1 MREYAAMR
9 VNCAG
14 RSRDKT
20 RILSNADFKSAD
32 FQDPRDLK
40 NRWMRWIKNA
50 RGICYRYQVSLS
62 LSLVITLSLSLSLFV
77 VINAAAMIA
86 SGLPLKIALGTF
98 SKLGCV
104 ESRMIQRRVPKN
116 QRVSLTAQSHVAV
129 IIDE

>member
-40 NRWMRWIKNA
+40 NR
-50 RGICYRYQVSLS
+50 
-62 LSLVITLSLSLSLFV
+62 LSLSLSLFV